1 MTSFV
6 LFLLLACGG
15 GETPAPAGDG
25 AAPAPAPHGE
35 APAPAPAAGGAFA
48 APESLEAGM
57 DICLGGADCAAVQL
71 SCCCGEGA
79 VWVAANKSRAEDVK
93 AKYGQKD
100 CGDCPAGECTPPEVQ
115 CQGGCKLK

>member
-1 MTSFV
+1 MTLV
-6 LFLLLACGG
+6 LYLLLACGG
-15 GETPAPAGDG
+15 GEAPAPAGDG
-25 AAPAPAPHGE
+25 AHPAPAPAPTE
-35 APAPAPAAGGAFA
+35 APAPAAGGAFA
-48 APESLEAGM
+48 APASLEPGM

-71 SCCCGEGA
+71 SCCCGADA

-100 CGDCPAGECTPPEVQ
+100 CGDCPPGECAAPEVQ